1 MGPPGTAEV
10 ILPPQRGSNS
20 HCLAGPLRPDP
31 EESSFWISICFLGPK
46 STTIL
51 AGRCADFKQK
61 YDLNDNGKIDPEE
74 REIMLEDRRR
84 IMIDADAKRDAQR
97 RMAWFSL
104 TGMLLF
110 PFGVVFTEWMQLP
123 RASEMLSSMSN
134 IYYVS
139 IAAIV
144 AAYYGFTNMGKKE

>member
-1 MGPPGTAEV
+1 M
-10 ILPPQRGSNS
+10 
-20 HCLAGPLRPDP
+20 
-31 EESSFWISICFLGPK
+31 PK
-46 STTIL
+46 
-51 AGRCADFKQK
+51 AK

-74 REIMLEDRRR
+74 REMLMEDRRIAQDER
-84 IMIDADAKRDAQR
+84 RREVSDADAKRDAQR
-97 RMAWFSL
+97 KMAWFSL

-110 PFGVVFTEWMQLP
+110 PFGVVFTEWMELP

-144 AAYYGFTNMGKKE
+144 AAYYGFTNMGSKE

>member
-1 MGPPGTAEV
+1 M
-10 ILPPQRGSNS
+10 
-20 HCLAGPLRPDP
+20 
-31 EESSFWISICFLGPK
+31 PK
-46 STTIL
+46 
-51 AGRCADFKQK
+51 AK

-110 PFGVVFTEWMQLP
+110 PFGVVFTEWMELP
-123 RASEMLSSMSN
+123 QASEMLSSMSN

-144 AAYYGFTNMGKKE
+144 AAYYGFTNMGSNK

>member
-1 MGPPGTAEV
+1 M
-10 ILPPQRGSNS
+10 QM
-20 HCLAGPLRPDP
+20 
-31 EESSFWISICFLGPK
+31 PK
-46 STTIL
+46 
-51 AGRCADFKQK
+51 QN
-61 YDLNDNGKIDPEE
+61 YDLNDNGKIDPDE

-84 IMIDADAKRDAQR
+84 IMIDAAAQRDAQR

-110 PFGVVFTEWMQLP
+110 PFGVIFTEWMELP
-123 RASEMLSSMSN
+123 QASIMLASMSN

-144 AAYYGFTNMGKKE
+144 AAYYGFTNMGKG

>member
-1 MGPPGTAEV
+1 M
-10 ILPPQRGSNS
+10 
-20 HCLAGPLRPDP
+20 
-31 EESSFWISICFLGPK
+31 PK
-46 STTIL
+46 
-51 AGRCADFKQK
+51 AK

-74 REIMLEDRRR
+74 REIMLEDRKR

-104 TGMLLF
+104 TGMLVF
-110 PFGVVFTEWMQLP
+110 PFGVIFTEWAELP
-123 RASEMLSSMSN
+123 QASVMLASMSN

-144 AAYYGFTNMGKKE
+144 GAYYGFTNMGSNK

>member
-1 MGPPGTAEV
+1 M
-10 ILPPQRGSNS
+10 
-20 HCLAGPLRPDP
+20 
-31 EESSFWISICFLGPK
+31 PK
-46 STTIL
+46 
-51 AGRCADFKQK
+51 AK
-61 YDLNDNGKIDPEE
+61 YDLNDNGKIDPDE
-74 REIMLEDRRR
+74 RAIMLEDRKR

-110 PFGVVFTEWMQLP
+110 PFGVVFTEWMELP
-123 RASEMLSSMSN
+123 IASEMLSSMSN

-144 AAYYGFTNMGKKE
+144 AAYYGFTNMGKEQ

>member
-1 MGPPGTAEV
+1 M
-10 ILPPQRGSNS
+10 
-20 HCLAGPLRPDP
+20 
-31 EESSFWISICFLGPK
+31 PK
-46 STTIL
+46 
-51 AGRCADFKQK
+51 QN
-61 YDLNDNGKIDPEE
+61 YDLNDNGKIDPDE

-110 PFGVVFTEWMQLP
+110 PFGVVFTEWMELP

-144 AAYYGFTNMGKKE
+144 AAYYGFTNMGSKE

>member
-1 MGPPGTAEV
+1 M
-10 ILPPQRGSNS
+10 
-20 HCLAGPLRPDP
+20 
-31 EESSFWISICFLGPK
+31 PK
-46 STTIL
+46 
-51 AGRCADFKQK
+51 AK
-61 YDLNDNGKIDPEE
+61 YDLNDNVKIDPEE

-84 IMIDADAKRDAQR
+84 IMMDADAKRDAQR

-110 PFGVVFTEWMQLP
+110 PFGVVFTEWMELP

-144 AAYYGFTNMGKKE
+144 AAYYGFTNMGKGQ

>member
-1 MGPPGTAEV
+1 MQMP
-10 ILPPQRGSNS
+10 
-20 HCLAGPLRPDP
+20 
-31 EESSFWISICFLGPK
+31 
-46 STTIL
+46 
-51 AGRCADFKQK
+51 KQK
-61 YDLNDNGKIDPEE
+61 YDLNDNGKIDPDE
-74 REIMLEDRRR
+74 REIMLDDRRR
-84 IMIDADAKRDAQR
+84 QVLDADAKRDAQR

-110 PFGVVFTEWMQLP
+110 PFGVVFTEWAELP

>member
-1 MGPPGTAEV
+1 M
-10 ILPPQRGSNS
+10 
-20 HCLAGPLRPDP
+20 
-31 EESSFWISICFLGPK
+31 PK
-46 STTIL
+46 
-51 AGRCADFKQK
+51 AK

-104 TGMLLF
+104 TGMLVF
-110 PFGVVFTEWMQLP
+110 PFGVVFTEWMELP

-144 AAYYGFTNMGKKE
+144 AAYYGFTNMGSNK

>member
-1 MGPPGTAEV
+1 M
-10 ILPPQRGSNS
+10 
-20 HCLAGPLRPDP
+20 
-31 EESSFWISICFLGPK
+31 PK
-46 STTIL
+46 
-51 AGRCADFKQK
+51 QN

-84 IMIDADAKRDAQR
+84 IMMDADAKRDAQR

-110 PFGVVFTEWMQLP
+110 PFGVVFTEWMELP
-123 RASEMLSSMSN
+123 RAAEMLSSKSN

-144 AAYYGFTNMGKKE
+144 AAYYGFTNMCKNQ

>member
-1 MGPPGTAEV
+1 M
-10 ILPPQRGSNS
+10 QM
-20 HCLAGPLRPDP
+20 
-31 EESSFWISICFLGPK
+31 PK
-46 STTIL
+46 
-51 AGRCADFKQK
+51 AK
-61 YDLNDNGKIDPEE
+61 YDLNDNGKIDDDE
-74 REIMLEDRRR
+74 REIMLEDRKRV
-84 IMIDADAKRDAQR
+84 MIDADAKRDAQR

-110 PFGVVFTEWMQLP
+110 PFGGVFTEWMELP

-144 AAYYGFTNMGKKE
+144 AAYYGFTNMGSKE

>member
-1 MGPPGTAEV
+1 M
-10 ILPPQRGSNS
+10 
-20 HCLAGPLRPDP
+20 
-31 EESSFWISICFLGPK
+31 PK
-46 STTIL
+46 
-51 AGRCADFKQK
+51 AK
-61 YDLNDNGKIDPEE
+61 YDLNDNGKIDPDE

-84 IMIDADAKRDAQR
+84 IMMDADAKRDAQR

-110 PFGVVFTEWMQLP
+110 PFGVVFTEWMELP

-144 AAYYGFTNMGKKE
+144 AAYYGFTNMGSKEL

>member
-1 MGPPGTAEV
+1 M
-10 ILPPQRGSNS
+10 
-20 HCLAGPLRPDP
+20 
-31 EESSFWISICFLGPK
+31 PK
-46 STTIL
+46 S
-51 AGRCADFKQK
+51 K

-84 IMIDADAKRDAQR
+84 IMMDADAKRDAQR

-110 PFGVVFTEWMQLP
+110 PFGVVFTEWMELP

-144 AAYYGFTNMGKKE
+144 AAYYGFTNMGKNQ

>member
-1 MGPPGTAEV
+1 MTKA
-10 ILPPQRGSNS
+10 NY
-20 HCLAGPLRPDP
+20 
-31 EESSFWISICFLGPK
+31 
-46 STTIL
+46 
-51 AGRCADFKQK
+51 DF
-61 YDLNDNGKIDPEE
+61 NDNGKIDPEE
-74 REIMLEDRRR
+74 RQIMLEDRRR
-84 IMIDADAKRDAQR
+84 IMMDADAKRDAQR

-110 PFGVVFTEWMQLP
+110 PFGVVFTEWMELP

-144 AAYYGFTNMGKKE
+144 AAYYGFTNMGSKE

>member
-1 MGPPGTAEV
+1 MP
-10 ILPPQRGSNS
+10 
-20 HCLAGPLRPDP
+20 
-31 EESSFWISICFLGPK
+31 
-46 STTIL
+46 
-51 AGRCADFKQK
+51 KQK

-84 IMIDADAKRDAQR
+84 IMIDSDAKRDAQR

-104 TGMLLF
+104 TGMLVF
-110 PFGVVFTEWMQLP
+110 PFGVIFTEWMELP
-123 RASEMLSSMSN
+123 QASVMLASMSN

-144 AAYYGFTNMGKKE
+144 GAYYGFTNMGSNR

>member
-1 MGPPGTAEV
+1 MP
-10 ILPPQRGSNS
+10 
-20 HCLAGPLRPDP
+20 
-31 EESSFWISICFLGPK
+31 
-46 STTIL
+46 
-51 AGRCADFKQK
+51 KQK

-110 PFGVVFTEWMQLP
+110 PFGVIFTEWMQLP
-123 RASEMLSSMSN
+123 QASVMLASMSN

-144 AAYYGFTNMGKKE
+144 AAYYGFTNMGKEQ

>member
-1 MGPPGTAEV
+1 M
-10 ILPPQRGSNS
+10 QM
-20 HCLAGPLRPDP
+20 
-31 EESSFWISICFLGPK
+31 PK
-46 STTIL
+46 
-51 AGRCADFKQK
+51 AK
-61 YDLNDNGKIDPEE
+61 YDLNDNGKIDPDE
-74 REIMLEDRRR
+74 RAIMLEDRRR

-110 PFGVVFTEWMQLP
+110 PFGVVFTEWMELP

-144 AAYYGFTNMGKKE
+144 AAYYGFTNMGSKE

>member
-1 MGPPGTAEV
+1 MP
-10 ILPPQRGSNS
+10 
-20 HCLAGPLRPDP
+20 
-31 EESSFWISICFLGPK
+31 
-46 STTIL
+46 
-51 AGRCADFKQK
+51 KQK

>member
-1 MGPPGTAEV
+1 M
-10 ILPPQRGSNS
+10 
-20 HCLAGPLRPDP
+20 
-31 EESSFWISICFLGPK
+31 PK
-46 STTIL
+46 
-51 AGRCADFKQK
+51 AK

-74 REIMLEDRRR
+74 REIMLDDRRR
-84 IMIDADAKRDAQR
+84 QMLDADAKRDAQR

-110 PFGVVFTEWMQLP
+110 PFGVVFTEWMELP

-144 AAYYGFTNMGKKE
+144 AAYYGFTNMGKGQ

>member
-1 MGPPGTAEV
+1 M
-10 ILPPQRGSNS
+10 
-20 HCLAGPLRPDP
+20 
-31 EESSFWISICFLGPK
+31 PK
-46 STTIL
+46 
-51 AGRCADFKQK
+51 QN
-61 YDLNDNGKIDPEE
+61 YDLHDNGKIDPEE

-84 IMIDADAKRDAQR
+84 IMMDADAKRDAQR

-110 PFGVVFTEWMQLP
+110 PFGVVFTEWMELP

-144 AAYYGFTNMGKKE
+144 AAYYGFTNMGKNQ

>member
-1 MGPPGTAEV
+1 MQ
-10 ILPPQRGSNS
+10 LPK
-20 HCLAGPLRPDP
+20 A
-31 EESSFWISICFLGPK
+31 
-46 STTIL
+46 
-51 AGRCADFKQK
+51 K
-61 YDLNDNGKIDPEE
+61 YDLNDNGKIDDDE

-84 IMIDADAKRDAQR
+84 IMIDADANRDAQR

-110 PFGVVFTEWMQLP
+110 PFGVVFTEWMELP

-144 AAYYGFTNMGKKE
+144 AAYYGFTNMGSKE